1 MVRCVVVVFFS
12 GRRRHTRCALVTG
25 VQTCAL
31 PICWNLGA
39 QQSTGYSSG
48 DVAGRHFSM
57 FYPDNRVGG
66 NIELTEAMR
75 DRHFENEDWQ
85 LRKGGGRYWASIA
98 ITPLYNDRGVHRGFA
113 MVTRDLTERQ
123 RIDVLMDESRRI
135 TTFLAMLGHEL
146 RNPLTPI
153 ANALQRLEREAER
166 SEQLH

>member
-113 MVTRDLTERQ
+113 IDRKSTRLN
-123 RIDVLMDESRRI
+123 SS
-135 TTFLAMLGHEL
+135 H
-146 RNPLTPI
+146 
-153 ANALQRLEREAER
+153 
-166 SEQLH
+166 

>member
-85 LRKGGGRYWASIA
+85 LRKGGGRY
-98 ITPLYNDRGVHRGFA
+98 
-113 MVTRDLTERQ
+113 
-123 RIDVLMDESRRI
+123 
-135 TTFLAMLGHEL
+135 
-146 RNPLTPI
+146 
-153 ANALQRLEREAER
+153 R
-166 SEQLH
+166 SEEHTSELQSLMRISYAVFCLKKKKTAKITYKNIHTRQQ

>member
-1 MVRCVVVVFFS
+1 MFVFLNVPAPPRIYTYCHPLSLHDAF
-12 GRRRHTRCALVTG
+12 
-25 VQTCAL
+25 
-31 PICWNLGA
+31 PI
-39 QQSTGYSSG
+39 S
-48 DVAGRHFSM
+48 
-57 FYPDNRVGG
+57 

-98 ITPLYNDRGVHRGFA
+98 ITPLYNDRGVHRGFG

-146 RNPLTPI
+146 RNPQI
-153 ANALQRLEREAER
+153 GRA
-166 SEQLH
+166 HV